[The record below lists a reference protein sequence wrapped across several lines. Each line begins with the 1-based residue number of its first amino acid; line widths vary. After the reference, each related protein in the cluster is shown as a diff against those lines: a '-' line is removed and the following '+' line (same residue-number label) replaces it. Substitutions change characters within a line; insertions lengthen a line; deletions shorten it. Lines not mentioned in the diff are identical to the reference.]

1 MEKMSS
7 SRPMETWVSSPD
19 MYLISSVV
27 WDVMGVIANTVLV
40 RVGEW
45 IYSY

>member
-27 WDVMGVIANTVLV
+27 WGVLGVIADTVTMRV
-40 RVGEW
+40 RE
-45 IYSY
+45 